1 MQNNF
6 FEESREPSQV
16 KARIVEKYFEAWA
29 NVIIGKGNKI
39 NRIGYVDFF
48 PVQVNMK
55 TKRNLHHF
63 LSLKKQLT

>member
-29 NVIIGKGNKI
+29 NVIIGKVIKSI
-39 NRIGYVDFF
+39 ELV
-48 PVQVNMK
+48 M
-55 TKRNLHHF
+55 
-63 LSLKKQLT
+63 